1 MEQKSPWPL
10 ALKYGLILAFTQII
24 ISIVFY
30 LISPDSAAK
39 GFSGLGGIQFLL
51 SALASISILVV
62 AGNAR
67 KNEDLGGY
75 MAYNKSLGFMLLL
88 GLPVA
93 VLIGIFTFIFAKYIA
108 PEVFAKVMDQQ
119 IEEMYNRG
127 MSEEQVEQSMKF
139 MRIFMSPGVMLV
151 FAMISSYFGTFI
163 YALIASIFTKKTP
176 PVEYL
181 Q

>member
-24 ISIVFY
+24 VNIVFY
-30 LISPDSAAK
+30 LISPDSATK
-39 GFSGLGGIQFLL
+39 GFSGLGGVQFLL
-51 SALASISILVV
+51 VALASISLLVV

-75 MAYNKSLGFMLLL
+75 MTYNKSLGFMLLTA
-88 GLPVA
+88 LPVA
-93 VLIGIFTFIFAKYIA
+93 VLIGLFTFIFAKYMA

-139 MRIFMSPGVMLV
+139 MKIFMSPGSMMVIG
-151 FAMISSYFGTFI
+151 AIGTYFWLFI
-163 YALIASIFTKKTP
+163 YSLIASIFTKKTP
-176 PVEYL
+176 PVEDL